1 MSVFRNTLVA
11 LLAVSLAS
19 ACSVAPVVSTPAA
32 PPASSTP
39 PAPPS
44 IPPAAPPEVGAP
56 AATIQR
62 YESSAVDFANPER
75 GFYQQES
82 PLWLRG
88 ERQPLQT
95 AALNALRPAGVS
107 TMRLYLM
114 IDAYRDAA
122 IPTAMLEYL
131 QSQFDMARAAGL
143 KIIPRFAYAYPKG
156 GSYPF
161 KEPDAPVERVLAHI
175 AQLEPLLR
183 DNADLVS
190 FMEMGFIGAWGE
202 WHSSTNGLVNTNGSV
217 NADSRRIV
225 ARLLEALPKSRM
237 LALRY
242 PPHKQQL
249 LGDAPLISSEA
260 YSGSDRARVGA
271 HNDCFLASDTDWG
284 TYSSDAKVREATKS
298 YLAADNLYLPQGGET
313 CNDGAD
319 AKPYIGCVNAL
330 GDLERL
336 HYSALNRG
344 YLEAVY
350 AGWQK
355 EGCLDDVKR
364 RLGYR
369 LALLES
375 SLPPTAQPGQSLALS
390 ISLKNE
396 GFAAPFN
403 PRGVALVLRDSKG
416 NVSRQTLND
425 GLSTPS
431 DRAFDPRFWLPG
443 QTVTLNA
450 TLTLPATLEPGSY
463 QVLLHLYDPAPKLRD
478 RPEYAVQLANAD
490 VWDAQ
495 TGMNKLRVLEVK
507 R

>member
-1 MSVFRNTLVA
+1 MEN
-11 LLAVSLAS
+11 
-19 ACSVAPVVSTPAA
+19 
-32 PPASSTP
+32 
-39 PAPPS
+39 
-44 IPPAAPPEVGAP
+44 
-56 AATIQR
+56 
-62 YESSAVDFANPER
+62 FANPER

-88 ERQPLQT
+88 ERQPLQA
-95 AALNALRPAGVS
+95 AALGELRPAGVS
-107 TMRLYLM
+107 TLRLYLM
-114 IDAYRDAA
+114 LDMYRDTA
-122 IPTAMLEYL
+122 IPATTLEYL
-131 QSQFDMARAAGL
+131 RSQFDAARAAGL
-143 KIIPRFAYAYPKG
+143 KIIPRFAYAYPQG
-156 GSYPF
+156 GSFPF

-190 FMEMGFIGAWGE
+190 FMETGFVGAWGE
-202 WHSSTNGLVNTNGSV
+202 WHSSTNGLVNADGSV

-225 ARLLEALPKSRM
+225 TRLLEALPKSRM

-249 LGDAPLISSEA
+249 FGDAPLALSEA
-260 YSGSDRARVGA
+260 HSGSDRSRVGGY
-271 HNDCFLASDTDWG
+271 NDCFLASDTDWG
-284 TYSSDAKVREATKS
+284 TYSDDAQVREATKS
-298 YLAADNLYLPQGGET
+298 YLAVDNLYLPQGGET

-319 AKPYIGCVNAL
+319 AKPYIGCVNAVK
-330 GDLERL
+330 DLQRL
-336 HYSALNRG
+336 HFSALNRG

-355 EGCLDDVKR
+355 EGCLEAVKR

-369 LALLES
+369 LSLLET
-375 SLPPTAQPGQSLALS
+375 SLAQVAQPGQSLSLT
-390 ISLKNE
+390 ITLKNE

-403 PRGVALVLRDSKG
+403 PRGVAVVLRDAKG
-416 NVSRQTLND
+416 NLTRQTLND
-425 GLSTPS
+425 GLSAPS

-450 TLTLPATLEPGSY
+450 TLQLPTTLEPGTY

-478 RPEYAVQLANAD
+478 RPEYAVQLANAG

-495 TGMNKLRVLEVK
+495 TGMNKLRILEVK

>member
-1 MSVFRNTLVA
+1 MSGFRKTLIA
-11 LLAVSLAS
+11 LFVLAFAS
-19 ACSVAPVVSTPAA
+19 ACSVVPVVSIPATP
-32 PPASSTP
+32 PVSSTP
-39 PAPPS
+39 PT
-44 IPPAAPPEVGAP
+44 PPAVAPTVPPEVSVP
-56 AATIQR
+56 VATTQR
-62 YESSAVDFANPER
+62 YESSMSNFANPER

-82 PLWLRG
+82 PLWLNG
-88 ERQPLQT
+88 ERIPLQA
-95 AALNALRPAGVS
+95 AALGDLRPAGVS
-107 TMRLYLM
+107 TLRLYLM
-114 IDAYRDAA
+114 LDAYRDAA
-122 IPTAMLEYL
+122 IPTATLEYL
-131 QSQFDMARAAGL
+131 QVQFDAARAAGL
-143 KIIPRFAYAYPKG
+143 KVIPRFAYAYPQG
-156 GSYPF
+156 GSFPF
-161 KEPDAPVERVLAHI
+161 KEPDAPVERVLSHI

-183 DNADLVS
+183 DNADLIS

-202 WHSSTNGLVNTNGSV
+202 WHSSTNGLVNSDGGV

-242 PPHKQQL
+242 PPHKRQL
-249 LGDAPLISSEA
+249 LGDAPLTVSEA
-260 YSGSDRARVGA
+260 YSGSDRARIGA

-298 YLAADNLYLPQGGET
+298 YLEADNLYVPQGGET

-330 GDLERL
+330 GDLQRL

-355 EGCLDDVKR
+355 EGCLEAVKR

-369 LALLES
+369 FGLLET
-375 SLPPTAQPGQSLALS
+375 SLPPLAKPGQALALS

-403 PRGVALVLRDSKG
+403 ARGVALVLRGANGESLR
-416 NVSRQTLND
+416 VTLND
-425 GLSTPS
+425 GLNTSS
-431 DRAFDPRFWLPG
+431 NRAFDPRFWLPG

-450 TLTLPATLEPGSY
+450 TLQLPATLEPGTY

-478 RPEYAVQLANAD
+478 RPEYAVQLANVG